1 MKGAAIIVKS
11 LEDLGVRHV
20 FGYSGAAILPV
31 IDELGTSS
39 IQITVTANEQ
49 GAAFA
54 AAGYSRASDQVGVAI
69 VTSGPAIT
77 NTLTAVADS
86 FSDSVPLLVIAGQVP
101 ESKLGTDSFQHID
114 VASVFGPTAKRVV
127 TVTGIGN
134 IEAVIKDA
142 YAFARS
148 GRPGPVVIDL
158 PVNLQNATNSYEG
171 GGVERYAATYE
182 NEWHLSDDQC
192 RRFFELLQG
201 SRRPLLYLGGG
212 LNTARGSAALRRFN
226 ARLGIPSVNTLM
238 AKGVV
243 DDRDPASLGMLG
255 MYGTACAN
263 TIIQDNDFFLA
274 IGVRWDDRVAEKVG
288 FAIDA
293 KIAYLD
299 VNPLKMYQIRSERKP
314 EFTFLGDAVVALDD
328 LTAYAER
335 HAVAI
340 DIEDWRRQA
349 VELKRAWPLDYRRDA
364 DFIQQAE
371 TMDLLNRRLPDDIL
385 VTTGVGNHQMLAA
398 QYLEMRHP
406 RRFITSGSFGTMGFG
421 LPAAI
426 GAVRANPDAR
436 VLVIDGDGSFRMN
449 FGELHTIGTL
459 GLPIKILLLNN
470 HADGMVHN
478 LEDAAFGSRHPTTER
493 AVDVDFAA
501 IAKLCHFDY
510 SVRVEDRADLEAGLD
525 GLLAAQGPAMLEV
538 VTDRE
543 EAVFPIV
550 RPGTSYAEMDLGPFI
565 RERRD

>member
-328 LTAYAER
+328 LTADHGFDDALFR
-335 HAVAI
+335 DVIHALDQRFNRGAVAQNR
-340 DIEDWRRQA
+340 DFVGNLRNL
-349 VELKRAWPLDYRRDA
+349 VELMRDDDA
-364 DFIQQAE
+364 CDSVLFQIDEQIQKMIRVFI
-371 TMDLLNRRLPDDIL
+371 I
-385 VTTGVGNHQMLAA
+385 
-398 QYLEMRHP
+398 
-406 RRFITSGSFGTMGFG
+406 
-421 LPAAI
+421 
-426 GAVRANPDAR
+426 
-436 VLVIDGDGSFRMN
+436 
-449 FGELHTIGTL
+449 
-459 GLPIKILLLNN
+459 
-470 HADGMVHN
+470 
-478 LEDAAFGSRHPTTER
+478 
-493 AVDVDFAA
+493 
-501 IAKLCHFDY
+501 
-510 SVRVEDRADLEAGLD
+510 
-525 GLLAAQGPAMLEV
+525 
-538 VTDRE
+538 
-543 EAVFPIV
+543 
-550 RPGTSYAEMDLGPFI
+550 
-565 RERRD
+565 